1 MFPKGAAGERS
12 VGFAACGYGRDGE
25 APLRAMRGRLSPART
40 LVAPISRPVVTIGGL
55 LLAIS
60 VRLSP
65 ARVLVAPIS

>member
-1 MFPKGAAGERS
+1 
-12 VGFAACGYGRDGE
+12 
-25 APLRAMRGRLSPART
+25 MRGRLSPART